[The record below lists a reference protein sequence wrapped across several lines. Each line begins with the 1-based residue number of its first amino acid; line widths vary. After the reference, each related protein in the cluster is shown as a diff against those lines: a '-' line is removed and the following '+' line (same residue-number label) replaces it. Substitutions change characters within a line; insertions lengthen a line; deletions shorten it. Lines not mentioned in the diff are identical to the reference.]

1 MEQKNIKI
9 NKVMLLIG
17 IVIIIIAASMM
28 FCQERCFLR
37 VDLELWPA
45 ALGII
50 GIVLISTSAVLGM
63 FKKTPM
69 EQENKKPNRVM
80 FWIGIVIVVI
90 TVILLLTGEGE
101 ELRIWPIPFGIMG
114 IVFIGISRYR
124 PLKKLF

>member
-1 MEQKNIKI
+1 MEQKTIKI
-9 NKVMLLIG
+9 NKPMFLIG

-45 ALGII
+45 VLGII
-50 GIVLISTSAVLGM
+50 GMVLISTSAVLGI

-69 EQENKKPNRVM
+69 EQENKKPNKLM
-80 FWIGIVIVVI
+80 FWIGIIIVAI
-90 TVILLLTGEGE
+90 TVMLLLTGGKE

-114 IVFIGISRYR
+114 IVFIGTSRYR

>member
-1 MEQKNIKI
+1 MEQKTIKI

-45 ALGII
+45 FLGII
-50 GIVLISTSAVLGM
+50 GMVLISTSAVLGI

-69 EQENKKPNRVM
+69 EQENKKPNKLI

-90 TVILLLTGEGE
+90 TVTLLLTGGE
-101 ELRIWPIPFGIMG
+101 EFRIWPIPFGIMG
-114 IVFIGISRYR
+114 IVFIGTSRYR

>member
-1 MEQKNIKI
+1 MEQKTMKI

-17 IVIIIIAASMM
+17 IVIMIIAASMM
-28 FCQERCFLR
+28 FCQERCLLR

-45 ALGII
+45 VLGII
-50 GIVLISTSAVLGM
+50 GMVLISTSAVLGM

-69 EQENKKPNRVM
+69 EQENKKPNKLM

-90 TVILLLTGEGE
+90 TVILLLTGGE

-114 IVFIGISRYR
+114 IVFIGTSRYR

>member
-1 MEQKNIKI
+1 MEQKTIKI

-45 ALGII
+45 VLGII
-50 GIVLISTSAVLGM
+50 GMVLISTSAVLGI
-63 FKKTPM
+63 FKKSPM
-69 EQENKKPNRVM
+69 EQKTIKINKLM
-80 FWIGIVIVVI
+80 FWIGIIIVVI
-90 TVILLLTGEGE
+90 TVILLLAGEE

-114 IVFIGISRYR
+114 IVFIGTSRYR